1 MSKIRTFYA
10 SGTLGDA
17 YVILCK
23 VYRVARDELVFLKHY
38 TENES
43 LKSSILE
50 IYSLISGIGV
60 EFRDNGDPFGITG
73 QFIHHKLVGKQMT
86 YLPDD
91 DGYGLELEC
100 HPDFNIG
107 SEDRFGLPDYY
118 VTMQIESGA
127 NPKKIR
133 RLTAQE
139 IERIIDKSELP
150 VVILGK
156 DNVDFKQENGAIDLR
171 GKTSIKEMVKIIR
184 GSHHFYGCLGL
195 LSLVAL
201 SQRVHST
208 LYKPLYLKDKH
219 AFESRIQPV
228 AGWKRYVTQ

>member
-1 MSKIRTFYA
+1 MKTFYA
-10 SGTLGDA
+10 GGSLGDA

-23 VYRVARDELVFLKHY
+23 VYRIAQEEPILLKHY

-50 IYSLISGIGV
+50 IYSLVSGIGV
-60 EFRDNGDPFGITG
+60 EFRDDKKPFGITG
-73 QFIHHKLVGKQMT
+73 QFIHHKLAGKRMT

-100 HPDFNIG
+100 HPDFNIR
-107 SEDRFGLPDYY
+107 SEDRFDLPAHY
-118 VTMQIESGA
+118 VTMQLESGA
-127 NPKKIR
+127 NPKKLR
-133 RLTAQE
+133 HLGTQE
-139 IERIIDKSELP
+139 IEKIINKSELP
-150 VVILGK
+150 VVVLGK
-156 DNVDFKQENGAIDLR
+156 DNVDFTQSNGTIDLR
-171 GKTSIKEMVKIIR
+171 GQTNIKEMVKIIR
-184 GSHHFYGCLGL
+184 DGYHFYGCLGL

-219 AFESRIQPV
+219 AFESRVQPV
-228 AGWKRYVTQ
+228 AEWKRYVTQ